1 MMKTKALVFD
11 AYGTLF
17 DVNSAAEKC
26 KDKIGAK
33 WETFANFWRTTQLE
47 YTWLRSLMK
56 RHKNF
61 WDVTEDSLD
70 KSMKVFNINKNMKNE
85 LLNLYK
91 ILSPYPEV
99 KGVLE
104 DLKKKN
110 FKLAILSNGT
120 PDLLNE
126 LVESNKLNNLF
137 DDLFSIE
144 EVKIYKPDPRVYELP
159 IKKYKIKSDEITF
172 LSANTWDVSG
182 GGNFGYNSIWVNR
195 HNSVFDILDFQPK
208 NEISNLTQLL
218 DIV

>member
-1 MMKTKALVFD
+1 MKTKSIVFD

-26 KDKIGAK
+26 KDKIGDK
-33 WETFANFWRTTQLE
+33 WESFADFWRTTQLE

-56 RHKNF
+56 RHKDF
-61 WDVTEDSLD
+61 WQVTEDSLD
-70 KSMKVFNINKNMKNE
+70 KSMKVFGVDADMKNE

-99 KGVLE
+99 KKVLTN
-104 DLKKKN
+104 LKEKKL
-110 FKLAILSNGT
+110 KLAILSNGT
-120 PDLLNE
+120 PKLLEE
-126 LVESNKLNNLF
+126 LVKSNNLSNLF

-144 EVKIYKPDPRVYELP
+144 EVKIYKPDSKVYDLP
-159 IKKYKIKSDEITF
+159 IQKYKVQPGEITF

-182 GGNFGYNSIWVNR
+182 GGNYGYNSVWVNR
-195 HNSVFDILDFQPK
+195 NKSHFDNLDYIPK
-208 NEISNLTQLL
+208 NEIGNLTQLL